1 MEILQA
7 GTASDYFGS
16 MVASYDSLIRR
27 AVPGYE
33 EITACLVRH
42 LPTSAARVLELGCG
56 TGNLSLALAARYP
69 EAELT
74 LVDAAPEMVGLA
86 RARLAALAPAS
97 EDRGRF
103 VTARFEELRLPARA
117 FDLVAS
123 SFSLHHV
130 LDKGALFRSIRT
142 LLRPGGTLRFADQLR
157 GGSERVHATF
167 WSDWLA
173 FCRQPGHCTEE
184 EIRGL
189 LDHAERHDHYVSLAE
204 HFRLLE
210 DAGFA
215 SVDCVWRGGMWAVV
229 TADRPGRP
237 TP

>member
-1 MEILQA
+1 MSTA
-7 GTASDYFGS
+7 PTGTASDYFGA

-27 AVPGYE
+27 AVPRYE
-33 EITACLVRH
+33 EITACLVAF
-42 LPTSAARVLELGCG
+42 LPPVATRVLELGCG

-74 LVDAAPEMVGLA
+74 LVDAAPEMVDLA
-86 RARLAALAPAS
+86 RGRLEATAPAS
-97 EDRGRF
+97 AARGRF
-103 VTARFEELRLPARA
+103 VVGRFEELGLAA
-117 FDLVAS
+117 GSFDLVTS

-130 LDKGALFRSIRT
+130 RDKGSLFRTLRA

-157 GGSERVHATF
+157 GGSARNHEIH

-173 FCRQPGHCTEE
+173 FCRLPGNCTEE

-189 LDHAERHDHYVSLAE
+189 LEHAERHDHYVPLAE
-204 HFRLLE
+204 HFRHLE
-210 DAGFA
+210 GAGFA

-229 TADRPGRP
+229 TADAAEPPAR
-237 TP
+237 

>member
-1 MEILQA
+1 MERLQA

-42 LPTSAARVLELGCG
+42 LPASAARVLELGCG

-74 LVDAAPEMVGLA
+74 LVDASPEMVELA
-86 RARLAALAPAS
+86 RARLATLAPGS
-97 EDRGRF
+97 EERGRF
-103 VTARFEELRLPARA
+103 VVARFEELRLPARA
-117 FDLVAS
+117 FDLVTS

-130 LDKGALFRSIRT
+130 LDKGAFFRSIGT

-157 GGSERVHATF
+157 GGSEGDQATF
-167 WSDWLA
+167 WRDWLA
-173 FCRQPGHCTEE
+173 FCRRPGRCTEE

-204 HFRLLE
+204 HFRLL
-210 DAGFA
+210 DAAGFA

-229 TADRPGRP
+229 TADLRGPP